1 MFKSVSL
8 GGVLVTA
15 LPERGHRCPQLGC
28 ETLKVRNTD
37 VGYVNPT
44 KGVFFRNPDGFLQ
57 GIYTILQKIHRR
69 FQVIHGYSQ
78 PSNLHPVNIH
88 REIHLP
94 PDPWFQA
101 ERCASK
107 KLQPLPTL
115 NMDLVES
122 VPWQNVGLIY
132 LELKWDPS
140 FCLEKLEKAL
150 FWKVD
155 LQK

>member
-15 LPERGHRCPQLGC
+15 LPERGHRCPQLGW

-37 VGYVNPT
+37 VGYVNPPRES
-44 KGVFFRNPDGFLQ
+44 FFATLMGSFKVSIQ
-57 GIYTILQKIHRR
+57 YFKKYIKR

-132 LELKWDPS
+132 LELKTQTGP
-140 FCLEKLEKAL
+140 
-150 FWKVD
+150 
-155 LQK
+155 